1 MAGAGGLVNETY
13 VREAIRQNWHLL
25 LAFVA
30 VAVMGVIAAI
40 RQPVETVTVEAVGA
54 DQGTATA
61 AELET
66 PFKAGGTRNQDAL
79 LSIQAY
85 KQELAKDRQSEEAAK
100 NFRRIGNLYYS
111 QLGDWEQAMEF
122 YEALITQFPNWEGLD
137 TVYPNLAECYRKLGQ
152 HEMERQTYK
161 RMMEYYPE
169 ETQAY
174 LFAQQQLGL

>member
-1 MAGAGGLVNETY
+1 MNETY

-30 VAVMGVIAAI
+30 VAVMGVIAAM
-40 RQPVETVTVEAVGA
+40 RQPAESVTAEAAQSGGDRPIVA
-54 DQGTATA
+54 PS
-61 AELET
+61 ELET
-66 PFKAGGTRNQDAL
+66 PFKPGGGKAQEAL
-79 LSIQAY
+79 LSIQVY
-85 KQELAKDRQSEEAAK
+85 KEELAKDRRGEEAAI

-111 QLGDWEQAMEF
+111 QLGDWEQAMVF
-122 YEALITQFPNWEGLD
+122 YEALIAQFPKWEGLT

-152 HEMERQTYK
+152 HDMERQTYK